1 MGKTSFLRNKCE
13 PNVILSVIIIRRK
26 WDFPFFL
33 PYRRIVP
40 NPNEE
45 EEEGDGEGG
54 ERDGE
59 EKVNKTGGYLLR
71 GT

>member
-1 MGKTSFLRNKCE
+1 MK
-13 PNVILSVIIIRRK
+13 LSI
-26 WDFPFFL
+26 FL
-33 PYRRIVP
+33 PFRRIVP

-45 EEEGDGEGG
+45 EEKEEEGDGEGG

>member
-1 MGKTSFLRNKCE
+1 MK
-13 PNVILSVIIIRRK
+13 LSI
-26 WDFPFFL
+26 FFL
-33 PYRRIVP
+33 PFRRIVP
-40 NPNEE
+40 NPNEEE

-54 ERDGE
+54 ERDGG